1 MRLFPVLC
9 YSLFATNSSEQ
20 ELYMRDTIIKL
31 FNLEPSDL
39 EDVEVVSTDYSVFA
53 IITLKVRRQQC
64 PACGCSTKRIHDY
77 RKRTLTHAVLND
89 VYTTIV
95 FNQRR
100 YRCINCNKTFP
111 EANPFAFPNRR
122 VSSYVILRVM
132 KMLRNPRM
140 TFSQVADDVNLS
152 VSSVCRIFDKYA
164 GVTPIA
170 LPECLCI
177 DEVYTIKYKQKIYA
191 CVLVNMQTSQV
202 YDLLPSRKKAELS
215 QYFSRISRE
224 ERCKVKYICMDM
236 YQLYKDVAEVYF
248 PKAKI
253 CVDSFHVI
261 QQINKAFTSVRV
273 RVMKSFERTS
283 EEYQLLKC
291 FSWLLIK
298 DSSRIDLYEPI
309 DLHKYYYCV
318 DSRYVAPRVLIN
330 KILSW
335 DYDLNAAYSMKE
347 EYAYINRTS
356 NSENAE
362 TRIENF
368 IGELLLYDVKELKRI
383 AKMLRHWKAEIVNS
397 FDRVNGQRIS
407 NGPIESVNAKIDVIK
422 LNGNGYRNF
431 ERFKLRVLYSLNE
444 NSSIKV

>member
-1 MRLFPVLC
+1 
-9 YSLFATNSSEQ
+9 
-20 ELYMRDTIIKL
+20 MRDTIIKL

-39 EDVEVVSTDYSVFA
+39 EDVDVVSTAHSVYA
-53 IITLKVRRQQC
+53 IITLRVRRQQC
-64 PACGCSTKRIHDY
+64 PECGCSTKRIHGY

-100 YRCINCNKTFP
+100 YRCVNCNKTFP
-111 EANPFAFPNRR
+111 ETNPFAFPNRR

-140 TFSQVADDVNLS
+140 TFSQVADEVNLS

-164 GVTPIA
+164 GVTPVSM
-170 LPECLCI
+170 PECLCI
-177 DEVYTIKYKQKIYA
+177 DEIYTIKYRQKIYA
-191 CVLVNMQTSQV
+191 CVLVDMQTSQV
-202 YDLLPSRKKAELS
+202 YDLLPSRKKADLS
-215 QYFSRISRE
+215 AYFSGIIRE

-253 CVDSFHVI
+253 CIDSFHVI
-261 QQINKAFTSVRV
+261 QQINKAFTDVRV

-283 EEYQLLKC
+283 EEYQLLKR
-291 FSWLLIK
+291 FSWVLIK
-298 DSSRIDLYEPI
+298 DSSRLNLYETIDLY
-309 DLHKYYYCV
+309 KYYYCV
-318 DSRYVAPRVLIN
+318 DSQYVTPRVLID
-330 KILSW
+330 KMLSW
-335 DYDLNAAYSMKE
+335 DFDLNAAYSMKE

-356 NSENAE
+356 DSENAGS
-362 TRIENF
+362 RIDNY
-368 IGELLLYDVKELKRI
+368 IGELLIYDVKELKRI
-383 AKMLRHWKAEIVNS
+383 ARMLRHWKQEIVNS

-407 NGPIESVNAKIDVIK
+407 NGPIESVNARIDVIK

-444 NSSIKV
+444 NSSIKI

>member
-1 MRLFPVLC
+1 
-9 YSLFATNSSEQ
+9 
-20 ELYMRDTIIKL
+20 MRDTIIKL

-39 EDVEVVSTDYSVFA
+39 EDVDVVSTAHSVYA
-53 IITLKVRRQQC
+53 IITLRVRRQQC
-64 PACGCSTKRIHDY
+64 PECGCSTKRIHGY

-100 YRCINCNKTFP
+100 YRCVNCNKTFP
-111 EANPFAFPNRR
+111 ETNPFAFPNRR

-140 TFSQVADDVNLS
+140 TFSQVADEVNLS

-164 GVTPIA
+164 GATPVSM
-170 LPECLCI
+170 PECLCI
-177 DEVYTIKYKQKIYA
+177 DEIYTIKYRQKIYA
-191 CVLVNMQTSQV
+191 CVLVDMQTSQV
-202 YDLLPSRKKAELS
+202 YDLLPSRKKADLS
-215 QYFSRISRE
+215 AYFSGIIRE

-253 CVDSFHVI
+253 CIDSFHVI
-261 QQINKAFTSVRV
+261 QQINKSFTDVRV

-283 EEYQLLKC
+283 EEYQLLKR
-291 FSWLLIK
+291 FSWVLIK
-298 DSSRIDLYEPI
+298 DSSRLNLYEPI
-309 DLHKYYYCV
+309 DLYKYFYCV
-318 DSRYVAPRVLIN
+318 DSQYVTPRVLID
-330 KILSW
+330 KMLSW
-335 DYDLNAAYSMKE
+335 DFDLNAAYSMKE

-356 NSENAE
+356 DSENAGS
-362 TRIENF
+362 RIENY
-368 IGELLLYDVKELKRI
+368 IGELLIYDVKELKRI
-383 AKMLRHWKAEIVNS
+383 ARMLRHWKQEIVNS

-407 NGPIESVNAKIDVIK
+407 NGPIESVNARIDVIK

-444 NSSIKV
+444 NSSIKI